1 MSEKLKTHKDL
12 EVWKQSMGLVDMV
25 YLMTRSFPKEEIYG
39 LTSQIRRAAV
49 SIPSNI
55 AEGAARRSSKE
66 FIQFLHV
73 ALGSVSEVETQAII
87 AQRLN
92 YADDTSSIDEQIEKV
107 RKLILGLVRYL
118 KRKDAKE

>member
-12 EVWKQSMGLVDMV
+12 EVWKRSMDLVDMV

-92 YADDTSSIDEQIEKV
+92 YADDTSSIDEQIEIV

>member
-12 EVWKQSMGLVDMV
+12 EVWKQSMALVDMV

-73 ALGSVSEVETQAII
+73 ALGSVSEAETQAII

-92 YADDTSSIDEQIEKV
+92 YVDDTSSIDEQIEKV

>member
-12 EVWKQSMGLVDMV
+12 EVWKQSIGLVDTI

-49 SIPSNI
+49 SVPSNV

-73 ALGSVSEVETQAII
+73 ALGSVSEVETQVII

-92 YADDTSSIDEQIEKV
+92 YVDDTSSIDEQIEAV
-107 RKLILGLVRYL
+107 RKLILGVVRYL
-118 KRKDAKE
+118 KRQDAKE